1 MKKIVG
7 IIMLVAGIIGLIY
20 GIMEKNSLG
29 NQLAEAF
36 GALTGNS
43 GVSRPTVI
51 IIVSAIVAVLGLVL
65 ALSRNS
71 TSKAQ

>member
-1 MKKIVG
+1 MKKTVG
-7 IIMLVAGIIGLIY
+7 VVMLVAGIIGLIY

-36 GALTGNS
+36 GSLTGSS

-51 IIVSAIVAVLGLVL
+51 IIVSVIVAVLGLVL
-65 ALSRNS
+65 ALSKNN